1 VLLLNKT
8 HEHWWEGANETSPST
23 VGMFPFNYVQPLM
36 VVRAGVQLPA
46 GEEITVSLPPELCP
60 LADPSDPS
68 SSVQEGYTLQVLL
81 PHGADAGQEIEF
93 PLPFDF
99 DTSRID
105 SAAAAAAAGHS
116 AGAGG
121 AAGGGGGGAAGAQTA
136 AAAAAAHKLG
146 GGGGGGGVSG
156 VTKGGNQVPAGVA
169 PPVVQWRTETQRRRE
184 LEAEKAVMYKKIGG
198 ELSMALSAAD
208 AKSLVRA
215 VITVS
220 YTRMRAPLLSLS
232 LSLSSLS
239 LSITSSI
246 NAHAFATALRA
257 PRGCSCC

>member
-1 VLLLNKT
+1 MLLLNKT

-68 SSVQEGYTLQVLL
+68 SSVYPSCTLQVLL

-121 AAGGGGGGAAGAQTA
+121 AGGGGAARTQT